1 MTIKTF
7 PVNPFEMNCYVC
19 YDDITKDGII
29 IDPAAYSDSEK
40 EKILDYLDDKEVTIK
55 FILNTHG
62 HLDHI
67 LGNKWASE
75 MFHVPLMMHKN
86 DLLLVTNAVQQAT
99 MFGITISQPPPPD
112 KFIDEGDELI
122 IGNCKLKIIHTP
134 GHSPGGICLTDEE
147 GKNIIVG
154 DCVFKGSIGRVDL
167 WRGNMD
173 ELLGSIKNKIFKYG
187 DDYTLYPGHYEPT
200 TIGEEKL
207 YNPFLKIEP

>member
-1 MTIKTF
+1 MIIKSF

-19 YDDITKDGII
+19 YDENTRDGII

-40 EKILDYLDDKEVTIK
+40 EEILDYLDDKEITIRY
-55 FILNTHG
+55 ILNTHG

-67 LGNKWASE
+67 LGNKWACE

-86 DLLLVTNAVQQAT
+86 DLLLVTNAVTQAT
-99 MFGITISQPPPPD
+99 MFGINISRPPAPE
-112 KFIDEGDELI
+112 KFIEEGDVIKFGDCEFRV
-122 IGNCKLKIIHTP
+122 IHTP
-134 GHSPGGICLTDEE
+134 GHSPGGVCFVNEKDKIM
-147 GKNIIVG
+147 IVG

-173 ELLGSIKNKIFKYG
+173 ELLSSIKNKIFKYS

-207 YNPFLKIEP
+207 YNPFLK